1 MLSLTLV
8 GQTLGVVEL
17 GTSFINADCH
27 VEIFVCFVKILR
39 IKVHITPI
47 EVIFSVLAFDCLN
60 REVIHSQRIRVLVLV
75 VVGQAAVVIVERKVL
90 LVVTFTRFTDC
101 QLLVLDCLF
110 VVGDR
115 IRQLHRFVQTQ
126 AKVIQALWFLRL

>member
-1 MLSLTLV
+1 M
-8 GQTLGVVEL
+8 
-17 GTSFINADCH
+17 
-27 VEIFVCFVKILR
+27 
-39 IKVHITPI
+39 HIAPI
-47 EVIFSVLAFDCLN
+47 EVILSVLAFDCLD

-75 VVGQAAVVIVERKVL
+75 VVGQAAVVIVKREVL
-90 LVVTFTRFTDC
+90 LVVTFSWFTDC

-126 AKVIQALWFLRL
+126 AKVIQALWFLRLKVNSCLQVHYTVLWSAHSAQVNAQVE